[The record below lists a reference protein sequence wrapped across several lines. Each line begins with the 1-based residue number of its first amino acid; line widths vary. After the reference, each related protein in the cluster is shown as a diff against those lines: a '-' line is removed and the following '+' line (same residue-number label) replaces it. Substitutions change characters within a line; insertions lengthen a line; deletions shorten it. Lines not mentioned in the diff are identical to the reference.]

1 MTLRVVIILAISGIA
16 GCTALPGGEVSDAA
30 LVVYTEG
37 SRHDTLAATVPAD
50 AAIVYASFARIIEAE
65 EGVEI
70 IHRKDNAMMM
80 EVKQGEYS
88 ITSQV
93 TRFGESKS
101 LLYIWADA
109 GDSGRTGRDL
119 ATAVVERIC
128 EEVGVPYEVVEY

>member
-16 GCTALPGGEVSDAA
+16 GCTALPGGEVTDAA

-37 SRHDTLAATVPAD
+37 SRHDTLAATVPTD
-50 AAIVYASFARIIEAE
+50 AATVYASFSRIIEAE
-65 EGVEI
+65 PDVEI
-70 IHRKDNAMMM
+70 VNRKDNAMMM
-80 EVKQGEYS
+80 EVTQGELS
-88 ITSQV
+88 VTAQV
-93 TRFGESKS
+93 TPFGDDKS